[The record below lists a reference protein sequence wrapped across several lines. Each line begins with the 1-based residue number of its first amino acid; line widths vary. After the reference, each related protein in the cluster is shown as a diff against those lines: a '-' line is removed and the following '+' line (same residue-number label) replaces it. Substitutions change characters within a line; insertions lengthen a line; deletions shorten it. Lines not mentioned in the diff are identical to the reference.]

1 MDRVLYTALS
11 GMRRSE
17 TGQAVLAN
25 NLANAGTAGF
35 RRDLAVASSHWL
47 AAADLAGARA
57 QSAEKGGAVSAA
69 EGPSIETGNALHAR
83 IVGAGLFE
91 LIGPDGPVYTRNG
104 AFSLAPDGRLVGE
117 GGLAVRGEAG
127 PIALPPGTQ
136 PEILEDGSV
145 LARGPNNPPGA
156 AQPAGRLLVMREPDG
171 LSRSP
176 RGELVASGPV
186 APLPAA
192 EVRLQPGALEQANVA
207 PVEELTRLIETARG
221 FEMQTRIVRE
231 ARELD
236 SSSAALLR
244 IEP

>member
-35 RRDLAVASSHWL
+35 RRDLAVASAHWL
-47 AAADLAGARA
+47 AGADMAGARA

-69 EGPSIETGNALHAR
+69 EGPGVETGSASHAR
-83 IVGAGLFE
+83 IVGSGVFE

-104 AFSLAPDGRLVGE
+104 AFSLAPDGRLLGE
-117 GGLAVRGEAG
+117 AGLPVRGEAG
-127 PIALPPGTQ
+127 PIQLPPGTQ
-136 PEILEDGSV
+136 PEITPDGSV
-145 LARGPNNPPGA
+145 LARGASDPPGA
-156 AQPAGRLLVMREPDG
+156 LQLAGRLLVMREPAD
-171 LSRSP
+171 LSRSA
-176 RGELVASGPV
+176 RGQLVASGP
-186 APLPAA
+186 ATPLAA
-192 EVRLQPGALEQANVA
+192 TEVRLQPGALEQANVA
-207 PVEELTRLIETARG
+207 PVEEMTRLIETARG